1 MEIIFSPSQNK
12 FFPVVLKPNYE
23 KAGVWP
29 VDGVDVAYEV
39 YLEFIAN
46 PPEGKT
52 RGVVDVM
59 PAWIDKP
66 APSHEQLASRAA
78 AKKKQLIIEAN
89 EYIGIKQWAGKA
101 VLGRLSDDEKAQ
113 YNAWID
119 YLNELEAVEPEDAL
133 DIEWPTPPLI

>member
-1 MEIIFSPSQNK
+1 MEVIFSPSQNK

-23 KAGVWP
+23 NAGVWP

-66 APSHEQLASRAA
+66 APSHEQLVDQAA
-78 AKKKQLIIEAN
+78 AKQKRLITEAN
-89 EYIGIKQWAGKA
+89 EFIGLKQWAGKA
-101 VLGRLSDDEKAQ
+101 SMGRLSDDERAQ
-113 YNAWID
+113 YNTWLD
-119 YLNELEAVEPEDAL
+119 YLDELEAVKPEDAP
-133 DIEWPTPPLI
+133 DIIWPTPPAV